1 MNEFMYLQCLVF
13 RYHMMHQAIRRAAS
27 VTVGKYG
34 PGTSHVR
41 LLINVNSVLV
51 LVSEI

>member
-13 RYHMMHQAIRRAAS
+13 WYHMMHQAIRRAAS
-27 VTVGKYG
+27 IIVGKCG
-34 PGTSHVR
+34 PGTSYVR

-51 LVSEI
+51 QVSEI